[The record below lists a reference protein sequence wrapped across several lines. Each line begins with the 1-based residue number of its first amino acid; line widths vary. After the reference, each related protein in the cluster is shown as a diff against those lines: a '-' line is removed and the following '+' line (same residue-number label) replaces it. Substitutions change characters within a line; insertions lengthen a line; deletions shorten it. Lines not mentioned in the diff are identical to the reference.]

1 VVTPISE
8 AIWLMLNP
16 CCLYPV
22 ASAVADKWT
31 ESELPDDDEVVVAEL
46 AAAAPAVGWA

>member
-1 VVTPISE
+1 
-8 AIWLMLNP
+8 MLNP

-31 ESELPDDDEVVVAEL
+31 ESELPEDDELVVAEPVE
-46 AAAAPAVGWA
+46 AAVGWA